1 VTNFELQTQN
11 SYLKQSSTQLPENGR
26 RGAEIWEQSAIWSW
40 AAEEIS
46 MKIRA
51 FPLGCRPV
59 DQAFLQC
66 WSLVVKKLHR
76 TVAVNFEKYGRTASC
91 LQSAV
96 RRKFDKLNIFGRRK
110 LSVSHRITGMPKFVG
125 RMQVLKGPS

>member
-1 VTNFELQTQN
+1 MLAGAWWRGNWLVPSGAGGSIDRFVTNFELQTQN
-11 SYLKQSSTQLPENGR
+11 SYLKQSSTPKNGR
-26 RGAEIWEQSAIWSW
+26 RGGEIWEQSAIWSW

-59 DQAFLQC
+59 DQTFLQC

-76 TVAVNFEKYGRTASC
+76 TVAVNFEKMGAPPVVYSRPFGAS
-91 LQSAV
+91 LTS
-96 RRKFDKLNIFGRRK
+96 
-110 LSVSHRITGMPKFVG
+110 
-125 RMQVLKGPS
+125 